1 MPIFIRLCNQAKDL
15 ELEPLKVGGSRQTSR
30 VSPGSLPDLRPGVKK
45 TPQPQLAL
53 PKSGW
58 SQPDCHS
65 SYNGSTVSK
74 PGSFACTLTTSN
86 TGVTNSFGVELS
98 VVTEEAIEA
107 SEEVEMELDAS
118 NDCGI
123 CSSSS
128 PSPPRLHSTPSMK
141 RF

>member
-1 MPIFIRLCNQAKDL
+1 MKSDVRLCGEEEVLLIHIITVPIFIRLCNQAKDL

-86 TGVTNSFGVELS
+86 TGVTNIAL
-98 VVTEEAIEA
+98 A
-107 SEEVEMELDAS
+107 
-118 NDCGI
+118 
-123 CSSSS
+123 
-128 PSPPRLHSTPSMK
+128 
-141 RF
+141 